1 MKGYILV
8 EGKGELGAADNL
20 IARLWSE
27 AGFWQPWAQAVRW
40 NNLHQRVNATTGG
53 VEKAIGWARAKGDA
67 GALLLLRDEDD
78 GCPKE
83 RGPEI
88 ASWVR
93 ALSPPFPVAVVLFHR
108 EYEVLFLPCV
118 EQMAGRPI
126 EGPDGPRPGLLPG
139 TRYDGDWEA
148 KRGVKE
154 WLTLHFPSG
163 RSYKPTLDQCAMTR
177 MIHIPTLR
185 GAGVPCFGTLERA
198 LVFLGVSF
206 GTSGVYPGAEGTV
219 LGR

>member
-27 AGFWQPWAQAVRW
+27 AGFWQPWAKAVRW
-40 NNLHQRVNATTGG
+40 NNLHQRANAKTGG
-53 VEKAIGWARAKGDA
+53 VEKGIAWACAKGDA

-78 GCPKE
+78 RCPKQ

-88 ASWVR
+88 SAWIR

-118 EQMAGRPI
+118 AQMAGRPI
-126 EGPDGPRPGLLPG
+126 VGPDGEARAGLLPG
-139 TRYDGDWEA
+139 TRYDGEWEA

-154 WLTLHFPSG
+154 WLTAQFPEG
-163 RSYKPTLDQCAMTR
+163 RSYKPTLDQYAMTK
-177 MIHIPTLR
+177 MIDIPTLR
-185 GAGVPCFGTLERA
+185 SAGIPCFGTLERA
-198 LVFLGVSF
+198 LAFLGTSF
-206 GTSGVYPGAEGTV
+206 GALGVYPKAPGTTT
-219 LGR
+219 